1 MYVGDKSIIRER
13 NGKHT
18 PEDPVRQGEG
28 MPQAPKNVQ
37 CKKNT
42 EKIMKKSAKKAKNS
56 KKMQAVYKLLM
67 DLPGFVQLSA
77 GED

>member
-1 MYVGDKSIIRER
+1 
-13 NGKHT
+13 
-18 PEDPVRQGEG
+18 
-28 MPQAPKNVQ
+28 
-37 CKKNT
+37 
-42 EKIMKKSAKKAKNS
+42 MKKSAKKAKNS